1 MFLYTRAFYRKFPDT
16 FAYRYITGTAVDV
29 YHLVLAT
36 GRVLSHVPEYLRD
49 HYNESDLP
57 LYWRMLPS
65 GLKKFIL
72 DVQLE
77 KMNMEGEL
85 KRKRTC

>member
-1 MFLYTRAFYRKFPDT
+1 MFLYLRAFCRKFPET
-16 FAYRYITGTAVDV
+16 FVYRYVSGTAVDV
-29 YHLVLAT
+29 YHVILAS
-36 GRVLSHVPEYLRD
+36 GRVLWKVPEYMRD

-77 KMNMEGEL
+77 KISMEMTPSSKTE
-85 KRKRTC
+85 